1 MNNISLNNDP
11 INPSQQTDSQII
23 DREIVESYNISLL
36 EEKLVVKRHKQK
48 IGEVIVRKE
57 IETKM
62 IHLPIRREKLIVEK
76 TGTTTEQLAAINLS
90 EEKVNGVKFS
100 DLENAT
106 NIYQSQSNFISLETL
121 QELLAEIAINSTA
134 KNVKVRLEIISDRP
148 EDQKRYQDI
157 CNQYRQVSN

>member
-148 EDQKRYQDI
+148 EDQKRYQDL